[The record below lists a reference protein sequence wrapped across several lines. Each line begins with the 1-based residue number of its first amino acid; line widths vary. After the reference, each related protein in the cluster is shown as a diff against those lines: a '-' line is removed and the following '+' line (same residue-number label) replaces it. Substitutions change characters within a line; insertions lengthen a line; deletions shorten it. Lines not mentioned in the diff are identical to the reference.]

1 MVARNDC
8 FVVLQYKYRIL
19 KNIFQMLL
27 EIFALL
33 LKVLL
38 CRKEEM
44 KSKFEQ
50 HSKLVLQN

>member
-1 MVARNDC
+1 MVARNDY

-38 CRKEEM
+38 CRKE
-44 KSKFEQ
+44 
-50 HSKLVLQN
+50 

>member
-1 MVARNDC
+1 MVARNNC
-8 FVVLQYKYRIL
+8 IVVLQYKYRIL

-38 CRKEEM
+38 CRKE
-44 KSKFEQ
+44 
-50 HSKLVLQN
+50 